1 MERKVQQGFGPM
13 LKDYL
18 DYYKI
23 NQTDFALRLGI
34 SKKHLNEILNDKS
47 YISLELMIAISLITD
62 IDVNLIFFCE
72 NSKKLDIYLH
82 ERFKGDKEIK
92 KYLDSFYINDL
103 YKNKWIVLRDKT
115 SYLQNAYDLLQ
126 FLHVDS
132 FDKVLPY
139 INSKVLFKKRED
151 ADNLKTYLWIRR
163 CENILEQNMEIGE
176 YNSSKIGD
184 LLQELKRI
192 RVQKFDEDLL
202 KNLFRKYGIY
212 LIIEDTLPGTK
223 IRGCSMVKKNNPC
236 IFISRMF
243 KEKSSLYFT
252 LYHELGHIKTD
263 FNKLKNKIV
272 VNDRENEDSQDKF
285 ALGCMISESDFQK
298 MQTMS
303 EDEIVNF
310 CSENYIPL
318 TFYYTRLAFLGI
330 ISYKDK
336 KYLNSRE
343 KIDV

>member
-1 MERKVQQGFGPM
+1 M

-82 ERFKGDKEIK
+82 ERFKDDKEIK

-139 INSKVLFKKRED
+139 INSKVLFKNVNYPWEVLPKIKEKIINLGNSLDKEKYKEIDKNIWVGENIKIDKLATIIAPCIIDSNTEIRPGAYLRGNVIIGKNCVIGNSVEIKNSIIFD
-151 ADNLKTYLWIRR
+151 ECQIPHYNYVGDSIIGYHSHLGAGVILSNLKNDKSNITIKYNNEYLETNLRKMGSIISSYVDVG
-163 CENILEQNMEIGE
+163 C
-176 YNSSKIGD
+176 NS
-184 LLQELKRI
+184 
-192 RVQKFDEDLL
+192 V
-202 KNLFRKYGIY
+202 LF
-212 LIIEDTLPGTK
+212 PGT
-223 IRGCSMVKKNNPC
+223 IIKKNTSIYPLVRVRGVIEENS
-236 IFISRMF
+236 IMKSDDVIVR
-243 KEKSSLYFT
+243 KE
-252 LYHELGHIKTD
+252 E
-263 FNKLKNKIV
+263 
-272 VNDRENEDSQDKF
+272 R
-285 ALGCMISESDFQK
+285 
-298 MQTMS
+298 
-303 EDEIVNF
+303 
-310 CSENYIPL
+310 
-318 TFYYTRLAFLGI
+318 
-330 ISYKDK
+330 
-336 KYLNSRE
+336 
-343 KIDV
+343 